1 MKNIFALIISLLI
14 GQSVFGQKTPISYV
28 NNEKVK
34 DSSNNPLNIDNRIS
48 QISLTSKTEFEFWSY
63 PVPSSC
69 LTWREYNGT
78 WERKND
84 TIIFY
89 DQYEVKAS
97 DSRFSFST
105 KNQNEFYQ
113 LEFKTDKNSKL
124 TNKNINI
131 AFVYDLGSEEWDFEE
146 YEMTLEDDFSLKIP
160 FENIPNINKLASI
173 RFLYYLENGEKRFGF
188 ISADDTLTEKE
199 KDLPNLIE
207 VTIIEQPEKEIVKRI
222 TKAILSDNRIK
233 IISSQ
238 KNSTH
243 LADETS
249 ELVFKD
255 FYEKESE

>member
-1 MKNIFALIISLLI
+1 MKNIFAILISLLI
-14 GQSVFGQKTPISYV
+14 GQSIFGQKTPISYV
-28 NNEKVK
+28 NYEKVK
-34 DSSNNPLNIDNRIS
+34 DNSNNPLVVDNRIS

-84 TIIFY
+84 TIFFY
-89 DQYEVKAS
+89 DKYEIIAS
-97 DSRFSFST
+97 DSEFSFST
-105 KNQNEFYQ
+105 SDKNKFYQ
-113 LEFKTDKNSKL
+113 LEFKTDKGSEL
-124 TNKNINI
+124 TSKNINI
-131 AFVYDLGSEEWDFEE
+131 AFVYDLGSDWDFEE
-146 YEMTLEDDFSLKIP
+146 YEMTLENDFSLKIP

-188 ISADDTLTEKE
+188 ISADDTITEKE

-207 VTIIEQPEKEIVKRI
+207 VTFIEQPEKEIVNRI
-222 TKAILSDNRIK
+222 TKAILIDDRIK

-238 KNSTH
+238 KNNTN

-249 ELVFKD
+249 ELIFKD
-255 FYEKESE
+255 YYEKESE